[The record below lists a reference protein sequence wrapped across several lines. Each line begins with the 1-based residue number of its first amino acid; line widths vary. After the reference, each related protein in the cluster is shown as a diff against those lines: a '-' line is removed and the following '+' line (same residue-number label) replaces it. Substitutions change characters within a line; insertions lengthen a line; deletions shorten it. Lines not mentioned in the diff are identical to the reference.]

1 MGGYR
6 WEIKR
11 TSDHEP
17 PPAAF
22 PEGHGHDSTNVGD
35 WFPFAYDRGCVVW
48 RRRMLP
54 VVEAPPE
61 PVAPV
66 LEVLDFPRSGG

>member
-11 TSDHEP
+11 TLDHE
-17 PPAAF
+17 
-22 PEGHGHDSTNVGD
+22 GYGHDGTNLWE

-48 RRRMLP
+48 RRRLLP

-61 PVAPV
+61 PVAPM